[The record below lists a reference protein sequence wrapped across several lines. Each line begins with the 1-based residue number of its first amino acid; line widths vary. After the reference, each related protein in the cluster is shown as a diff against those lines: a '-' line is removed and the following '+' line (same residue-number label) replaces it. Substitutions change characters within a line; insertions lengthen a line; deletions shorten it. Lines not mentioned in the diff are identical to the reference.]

1 MEKMP
6 GEEECGVAGRGSL
19 NRTIRVGLTEKVA
32 FDPRNEEGEETSH
45 GDI

>member
-6 GEEECGVAGRGSL
+6 GEEECGVGGRGSL
-19 NRTIRVGLTEKVA
+19 NRTVREGLTEKVA
-32 FDPRNEEGEETSH
+32 FDPRTEEGEETSH